1 MILIQYY
8 LLFETQLF
16 INYTP
21 AFFKAI
27 NFINFLVYAYNL
39 IFGIF

>member
-8 LLFETQLF
+8 LLFETKLF

-27 NFINFLVYAYNL
+27 NSNKISNLVHL
-39 IFGIF
+39 DID